1 MSENHKH
8 IKVSEATHKTFKDL
22 AKKSGKTFMG
32 YMESLAKRLGGKK

>member
-8 IKVSEATHKTFKDL
+8 IKVLPETHKTFKDL
-22 AKKSGKTFMG
+22 ADKSGKTLMR